1 MNTIAIAALPLYSLE
16 YLDEMIEK
24 YSLHGFDY
32 NNDESTHDELFGVC
46 DVTTDENMLS
56 L

>member
-24 YSLHGFDY
+24 YSLHGFD
-32 NNDESTHDELFGVC
+32 NKNDETTHDELFGVC
-46 DVTTDENMLS
+46 DATTDENTIS